1 MSMRE
6 RKRNVKIRQ
15 SWQSNNSH
23 WNVAIISLPSL
34 KVVRLSQVIDIDL
47 LSNIEIT
54 AEQVSFEWSHHSWFL
69 FNDSID
75 REQNSTLH
83 GSVISIFSSLFDCKL
98 SEFDTNCK
106 ILFTLGFQLLGKK
119 WLFWIDCTLWEQY
132 KWWWSLSLD
141 GNMVFLFLSYKSNNS
156 HDKSGLFTNHFQFR
170 NNSLVSKREVCR
182 KVKVK
187 HDN

>member
-15 SWQSNNSH
+15 SWESNNSH

-47 LSNIEIT
+47 LPNIEIT

-141 GNMVFLFLSYKSNNS
+141 GNMVFFFCLTSQITVMIKVVYLQIIFNS
-156 HDKSGLFTNHFQFR
+156 ATTHWFQKEKFAAR
-170 NNSLVSKREVCR
+170 WK
-182 KVKVK
+182 
-187 HDN
+187 